1 MHAALLRRHASVHT
15 PGLATAW
22 TSLTIMAPQP
32 GVYYGPDEDE
42 TTKDLE
48 RYFIAGDFITGTGFG
63 IQIVL
68 WWTCVNYLWKERR
81 RSWKTILLIAYLSLL
96 LAVEFVFC
104 IVQARTVQVIY
115 VENRNYPGGPWQYFL
130 DTQYLAI
137 NVIFYATLFVG
148 TFLCDLLVLWRCYII
163 WRASGRGMA
172 YAIIAFPTVMLIAS
186 FVMGTLW
193 TLQSSFPGLSLYS
206 KQPLAFGTSYYA
218 ISLGLNIVL
227 TALIL
232 VRLLMYRRTHLAHL
246 PSGHAQQYLSL
257 ATLII
262 ESAALYSIFAIMFL
276 VSYAMNKPI
285 NQVWLG
291 FVQAAQQIATYL
303 IIYRVANGTA
313 WSKEAM
319 ESRTF
324 TSNTLSLR
332 RTGSSD
338 PRKRL
343 SPDVQFTTE
352 FSVTRD
358 AYESKNGLQE

>member
-1 MHAALLRRHASVHT
+1 M
-15 PGLATAW
+15 
-22 TSLTIMAPQP
+22 
-32 GVYYGPDEDE
+32 
-42 TTKDLE
+42 
-48 RYFIAGDFITGTGFG
+48 
-63 IQIVL
+63 
-68 WWTCVNYLWKERR
+68 NYLWKERR

-148 TFLCDLLVLWRCYII
+148 TFLCDLLVVCLLSNSIQTAVLIRTYHTSSFGVVTSSGGPLVAGWRTPSSLSPLSCSSRRSVCQYYIQYSHPLTN
-163 WRASGRGMA
+163 A
-172 YAIIAFPTVMLIAS
+172 T
-186 FVMGTLW
+186 VMGTIW

-227 TALIL
+227 TVLIL

-291 FVQAAQQIATYL
+291 FAQAAQVPRLPHLLQSTSLTDLLRSKSRRTSLY
-303 IIYRVANGTA
+303 TA
-313 WSKEAM
+313 WRTGPPGPRRRW
-319 ESRTF
+319 SRARSRRTRF
-324 TSNTLSLR
+324 HSAGRVPRIPARDSRLMSSLR
-332 RTGSSD
+332 PSSRSRGTPTSPRTGDTSRCWIGHGFGHD
-338 PRKRL
+338 HM
-343 SPDVQFTTE
+343 
-352 FSVTRD
+352 
-358 AYESKNGLQE
+358 